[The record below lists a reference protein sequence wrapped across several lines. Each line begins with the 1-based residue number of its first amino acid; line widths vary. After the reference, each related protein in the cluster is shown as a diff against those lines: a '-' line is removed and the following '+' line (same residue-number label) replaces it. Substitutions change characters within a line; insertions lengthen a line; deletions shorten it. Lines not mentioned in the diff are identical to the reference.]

1 MKKRNIFAIFLLLL
15 FALSLPAQAK
25 PQGSIYV
32 DASSNLDLQPDVV
45 EFNVIVTTKDRNSLE
60 NASIA
65 NKETSGKVYQ
75 ALNTMI
81 DKTNGDY
88 IKTIDYSA
96 RPTYYYS
103 NGKQIFDRFEVTN
116 TITVHTKKITEVGT
130 FIDKALN
137 LGATNIGN
145 IDFKL
150 EDQNTYCNELLSV
163 SLPESVAIIGQWA
176 FSDCRKL
183 SSLNLP
189 DKITSI
195 GDGAFKDC
203 WALKELTL
211 PSSLTEIGRWA
222 FAGCNGLSEIVI
234 PQSVN
239 TIEMCVFTDC
249 GGLKINCERKKP
261 AFGLPKKWSKDW
273 LGNNEKPPVVTWGF
287 VK

>member
-1 MKKRNIFAIFLLLL
+1 MKKKNIFIMFLLLL
-15 FALSLPAQAK
+15 FAISVPAQAK

-45 EFNVIVTTKDRNSLE
+45 EFNVIVTTKDKYSLE

-81 DKTNGDY
+81 DKSNGDY

-130 FIDKALN
+130 FIDKSLS

-150 EDQNTYCNELLSV
+150 EDQNTYCNELLS
-163 SLPESVAIIGQWA
+163 LATQKAKAKAQTVAQASGQKIIGIKEL
-176 FSDCRKL
+176 R
-183 SSLNLP
+183 
-189 DKITSI
+189 TSCNVNSFNHYPRYMNAKMTMAS
-195 GDGAFKDC
+195 GAAYDGAV
-203 WALKELTL
+203 AE
-211 PSSLTEIGRWA
+211 SSSTMV
-222 FAGCNGLSEIVI
+222 S
-234 PQSVN
+234 
-239 TIEMCVFTDC
+239 
-249 GGLKINCERKKP
+249 GGSMKLYATVDAEFYAR
-261 AFGLPKKWSKDW
+261 
-273 LGNNEKPPVVTWGF
+273 
-287 VK
+287 

>member
-1 MKKRNIFAIFLLLL
+1 MKTVEQPSEVKNN
-15 FALSLPAQAK
+15 AK
-25 PQGSIYV
+25 IVAV
-32 DASSNLDLQPDVV
+32 DGNT
-45 EFNVIVTTKDRNSLE
+45 F
-60 NASIA
+60 
-65 NKETSGKVYQ
+65 SG
-75 ALNTMI
+75 
-81 DKTNGDY
+81 
-88 IKTIDYSA
+88 
-96 RPTYYYS
+96 
-103 NGKQIFDRFEVTN
+103 
-116 TITVHTKKITEVGT
+116 
-130 FIDKALN
+130 
-137 LGATNIGN
+137 
-145 IDFKL
+145 
-150 EDQNTYCNELLSV
+150 CNELLSV

-273 LGNNEKPPVVTWGF
+273 LGNNEKSPVVTWGF